1 MRQNPAFSGAF
12 RLDLPASRRYVR
24 DTFRQAVS
32 FVCSARPPGQAL
44 GIAFVSSRAVG
55 GISKLRRQISTCS
68 SPYWAAVSA
77 LFADPDTTIVEQF
90 DGDEANLVD
99 AFWRSIHR
107 NDRVFAADVANGL
120 SLLRERAWQLGVIPA
135 QGIDLNTLYDLEEID
150 TTAMWGTDR
159 APLRPQFNPEAMLKL
174 RNEFQSESFQSEYTA
189 EHIVHS
195 RD

>member
-1 MRQNPAFSGAF
+1 MYKPTHDRRSVLLAIRLIKEDPAKVSLETGTSG
-12 RLDLPASRRYVR
+12 RV
-24 DTFRQAVS
+24 
-32 FVCSARPPGQAL
+32 
-44 GIAFVSSRAVG
+44 
-55 GISKLRRQISTCS
+55 
-68 SPYWAAVSA
+68 AAVSV

-90 DGDEANLVD
+90 DGDEANLLD
-99 AFWRSIHR
+99 AFWRSMHR

-150 TTAMWGTDR
+150 TTTMWGTDR
-159 APLRPQFNPEAMLKL
+159 ASLRPQLNPEAMLKL
-174 RNEFQSESFQSEYTA
+174 RNVFQSAYTV